1 MTEQLP
7 DISEE
12 VRSLILAVESCLST
26 LATIQPRTK
35 SEAELRRRLRD
46 YLETAEGSLIDAHSF
61 LLDAASFDAESLPLF
76 LSEYTEV
83 LP

>member
-1 MTEQLP
+1 MTELSV
-7 DISEE
+7 ISEE
-12 VRSLILAVESCLST
+12 VRGLILGVESSLST

-46 YLETAEGSLIDAHSF
+46 YLEAAEGSLLDAHSF
-61 LLDAASFDAESLPLF
+61 LLDAAFFDAESLALF